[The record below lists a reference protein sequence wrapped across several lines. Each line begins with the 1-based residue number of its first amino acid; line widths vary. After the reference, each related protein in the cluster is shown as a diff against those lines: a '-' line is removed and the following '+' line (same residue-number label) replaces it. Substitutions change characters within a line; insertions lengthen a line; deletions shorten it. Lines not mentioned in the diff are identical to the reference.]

1 MAAIKILTLIR
12 LGCHI
17 LNGSS
22 SPLFFLKRIG
32 NGFFFQTI
40 VYFKLALNSELLMY
54 PSSSNSSLFCDAY
67 QRGLG
72 LTKGRQ
78 SHSQPSGSCE
88 TGPSLPPPLPGYY
101 GYPAMGGEG
110 WYSWASP
117 PPGRPASQ
125 WGPLVYQWGPPAS
138 QWSPP
143 PSPTC
148 PTSSPA
154 ALPLLPSV
162 AERKDRETPAMT

>member
-17 LNGSS
+17 LNGSG

-32 NGFFFQTI
+32 NGFFFRTI
-40 VYFKLALNSELLMY
+40 VFFELALNARLLMY

-125 WGPLVYQWGPPAS
+125 WGPGYSTGLNVTSTGTNQATFYIVRQILIDKATDCKGLV
-138 QWSPP
+138 
-143 PSPTC
+143 
-148 PTSSPA
+148 
-154 ALPLLPSV
+154 
-162 AERKDRETPAMT
+162 